1 MPIRSLFT
9 SSSGLRGHQQY
20 LDTVGNNLANV
31 NTHGFKRQRLRF
43 STLFSE
49 TLRGATPPRDELGGT
64 NPKQIGHGVKVA
76 AIDTIFLQGGTELTG
91 NDLDSAI
98 LGKGFYVLDTGN
110 GLVYSRA
117 GAFSVD
123 ANNTL
128 VDSATG
134 FKVQRFG
141 TVGATATDT
150 APVFQ
155 DQGDNINI
163 PFGATIPGRSTSSID
178 FAGNL
183 NASSDAAAASILTSA
198 QPLTT
203 ATVAAQAATPLDSLD
218 QTTSSYSLGDEIL
231 ISGTRPDGVA
241 VAGTFRFGTGAE
253 QQTLNL
259 TGATAGQFHLTF
271 DGQTTAA
278 LNFDATAA
286 DVEAALNALSNI
298 SSGPGS
304 VSVSGGPVNQ
314 SEIVISFD
322 GGTLDGTDVSELVA
336 NHAGTVV
343 GANVSTAVT
352 TTVEG
357 DQNEV
362 QQMNIV
368 GATSGQFTLTFN
380 AATTGD
386 IDFNATAAAVQTAL
400 EGLAT
405 IGAGNV
411 QVTGGPANS
420 SPLQFE
426 FTGALAGTNVTQMV
440 AANGTAPLVGATA
453 AGSVSTTTQGDNDE
467 QQQINLVGATGGMFS
482 ISFGGQTTTDLTFDA
497 TAATV
502 QTALEA
508 LTTVGVGNVNV
519 TGGPANTGTL
529 NVTFTGVLGSTNV
542 GQMTVNNGS
551 QTLAGATVTSSVTTT
566 NEDNLNTVNSLLA
579 TINRVFSSGSSGVGA
594 TASINTSGNI
604 VLTADAKGA
613 TTPALTL
620 TSNTTDT
627 SPTTGLTTFPSFAQ
641 TTAGGTGDT
650 AVTSI
655 TVYDTQGA
663 PHLLS
668 FTFTKQDANL
678 WDLEASIA
686 STEGTITGFAR
697 DNLVQGISFN
707 EDGSIASIN
716 GNSTAQTLVSSTRF
730 AAADGSAATGATVF
744 ATGLAQN
751 TVAYAATDTIEIR
764 GTDFDGTTVNVDFAT
779 TAGTALTLEDL
790 RAAIDGAYSGA
801 TASIDANGHIVL
813 TADTTGQGNLT
824 LSIADAAGN
833 AGQTSFGT
841 VGQSIA
847 GTDGDSNITL
857 EINNLANFG
866 TTQSLTLDLGAANT
880 FLGLTQFGGFQ
891 DAAATSQNGFGPGAL
906 TSVSIDGNGIIQ
918 GSFDNGR
925 TDPLA
930 QLAIAM
936 FINDQGLTRVRDTA
950 FRVSPNSG
958 PATIGAANT
967 GGRGAIE
974 GGTLETSNVD
984 IATEFTRLIAA
995 QRGYQVNARGFVTSD
1010 EVLEETVNLK
1020 R

>member
-1 MPIRSLFT
+1 MIRSLFT

-31 NTHGFKRQRLRF
+31 NTYGFKAQRLRF
-43 STLFSE
+43 STLFAE

-76 AIDTIFLQGGTELTG
+76 AIDTIFRQGGTELTG
-91 NDLDSAI
+91 NSLDSAI
-98 LGKGFYVLDTGN
+98 LGNGFYVLDTGN

-141 TVGATATDT
+141 TVGAVATST

-155 DQGDNINI
+155 DQGNNINL
-163 PFGATIPGRSTSSID
+163 PFGATIPGRETSTID

-183 NASSDAAAASILTSA
+183 NASSDASVATVLSSS
-198 QPLTT
+198 QPLTI
-203 ATVAAQAATPLDSLD
+203 ATVAAQGVTPLSLLD
-218 QTTSSYSLGDEIL
+218 QTTSPPYMTGDEIL
-231 ISGTRPDGVA
+231 ISGTRPDGAA
-241 VAGTFRFGTGAE
+241 VSGTFRFGIGNE
-253 QQTLNL
+253 VQTLNL
-259 TGATAGQFHLTF
+259 SGATGGQFHLTF
-271 DGQTTAA
+271 NGETTAA
-278 LNFDATAA
+278 INFDATMG
-286 DVEAALNALSNI
+286 DVQTALNSLSSI
-298 SSGPGS
+298 MAAGS

-314 SEIVISFD
+314 SAVEITFN
-322 GGTLDGTDVSELVA
+322 GGMDVAELVA
-336 NHAGTVV
+336 NHAGTLV
-343 GANVSTAVT
+343 GANVSSAVT
-352 TTVEG
+352 TTVDG
-357 DQNEV
+357 DRNEV

-386 IDFNATAAAVQTAL
+386 LGFNATASAVQTAL

-411 QVTGGPANS
+411 QVTGGPANNT
-420 SPLQFE
+420 PLQFE
-426 FTGALAGTNVTQMV
+426 FTGALAGTNVAQLV
-440 AANGTAPLVGATA
+440 AANGTAALVGATA
-453 AGSVSTTTQGDNDE
+453 AGSISTTTQDDE
-467 QQQINLVGATGGMFS
+467 QQQINLVGATGGKFS
-482 ISFGGQTTTDLTFDA
+482 ISFGGQTTTDLDFDA
-497 TAATV
+497 AATDV

-508 LTTVGVGNVNV
+508 LTTVGAGNVTV
-519 TGGPANTGTL
+519 TGGPTNIGVLNVAFTGTL
-529 NVTFTGVLGSTNV
+529 ASTNV

-551 QTLAGATVTSSVTTT
+551 QTIAGATVTSAVTTT
-566 NEDNLNTVNSLLA
+566 NEENLNTVNSLLA
-579 TINRVFSSGSSGVGA
+579 TINRVFSSGSSGIGA

-604 VLTADAKGA
+604 VLTADANG
-613 TTPALTL
+613 TSTPALTL
-620 TSNTTDT
+620 ASNTTDT
-627 SPTTGLTTFPSFAQ
+627 SPTTGLTTFSNFAQ
-641 TTAGGTGDT
+641 TTAGATGAT

-668 FTFTKQDANL
+668 FTFTKQAANL

-686 STEGTITGFAR
+686 STDGTITGFGR

-707 EDGSIASIN
+707 EDGSIASIT

-730 AAADGSAATGATVF
+730 ATPAPAGAAATGITVF
-744 ATGLAQN
+744 SPATLAQN
-751 TVAYAATDTIEIR
+751 TVEYAATDVIELR
-764 GTDFDGTTVNVDFAT
+764 GTDFDGSTVSVDFTT
-779 TAGTALTLEDL
+779 TAGGALMLEDL
-790 RAAIDGAYSGA
+790 RAAIDAAYSGA
-801 TASIDANGHIVL
+801 SAAIDANGHIVL

-824 LSIADAAGN
+824 LTLADAAGN
-833 AGQTSFGT
+833 TGQTAFGT
-841 VGQSIA
+841 LGQTIA

-866 TTQSLTLDLGAANT
+866 TTQSLTLDLGAANS
-880 FLGLTQFGGFQ
+880 FLGLTQFGGFENVS
-891 DAAATSQNGFGPGAL
+891 ATSQDGFAPGSL
-906 TSVSIDGNGIIQ
+906 TSVDIDANGIIQ
-918 GSFDNGR
+918 GAFDNGR
-925 TDPLA
+925 TEPLA
-930 QLAIAM
+930 QFAIAM
-936 FINDQGLTRVRDTA
+936 FINDQGLTRVQDTA

-967 GGRGAIE
+967 GGRGTIS

-984 IATEFTRLIAA
+984 IATEFTRLITA